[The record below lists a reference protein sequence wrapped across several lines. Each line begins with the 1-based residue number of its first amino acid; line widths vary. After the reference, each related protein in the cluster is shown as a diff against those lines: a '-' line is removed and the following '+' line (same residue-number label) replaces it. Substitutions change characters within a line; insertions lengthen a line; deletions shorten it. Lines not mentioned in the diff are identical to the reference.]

1 LDIFILLKVVW
12 ESLPHGGIDLLI
24 VLVGVGLYALFP
36 DERLMYSIGQSGH
49 GTVPI
54 GTEPWVALGPL
65 YGLAARLRRLVSLLL
80 NGLLNRLLCL
90 LGATVLKDALM
101 LLCLADFRLR
111 VKKFLL
117 SVDDS
122 LGITG
127 FVGFLVQGLG
137 LIKSQRC
144 TGLDL

>member
-54 GTEPWVALGPL
+54 GAEPWVALGPL

-80 NGLLNRLLCL
+80 NGLLCL

-101 LLCLADFRLR
+101 LLCLTDFRLR
-111 VKKFLL
+111 VEKFLL